1 MASTLTIPT
10 AFSAM
15 ALRSGTAL
23 TTNPHVDEPLW
34 DFNTPLTDAGNL
46 GLYSPAFRRLYGQF
60 ELHAASSGDSP
71 WSPNAAHHF
80 MSRLLSIKDDWLP
93 IMCYHCRAPD
103 DAGIIALQLCWL
115 CAAAA
120 WHALLYPNTR
130 SYSLDSEARVGQTVQ
145 LTEIVDMYQELH
157 RSCQALGLA

>member
-1 MASTLTIPT
+1 MTSTLTIPA

-34 DFNTPLTDAGNL
+34 DFDTPLTDASNL
-46 GLYSPAFRRLYGQF
+46 SSYSPAFRRLYGQF
-60 ELHAASSGDSP
+60 QHHAAASGDSP

-80 MSRLLSIKDDWLP
+80 MSRLLSLQDEWLP
-93 IMCYHCRAPD
+93 VMCYNFGRPG
-103 DAGIIALQLCWL
+103 DAGLIALQLCWL

-120 WHALLYPNTR
+120 WHTLLYPNTR
-130 SYSLDSEARVGQTVQ
+130 SYSLDSEVRVGQTVQ
-145 LTEIVDMYQELH
+145 LKAIVDMYQALH
-157 RSCQALGLA
+157 RACQGLGLA